1 MRALILLGLAALPFL
16 GCNSSSPPDC
26 WQSRGDRVL
35 GIGSDSAEDPVS
47 GAVVAKN
54 DAVKLDFRGTMY
66 YFASSKTAG
75 TFLRNPE
82 EYALQECEETDLR
95 GNRPEAR

>member
-1 MRALILLGLAALPFL
+1 MRTLILLGLGALPFL
-16 GCNSSSPPDC
+16 GCSNTSPPDC

-54 DAVKLDFRGTMY
+54 NAVKSDFRGTTY

-82 EYALQECEETDLR
+82 EYALQECEETDPR
-95 GNRPEAR
+95 RDRPDAR